1 MAHYH
6 LNIRHRN
13 RLYLDEEGED
23 IPSEIEMKVRALE
36 TAHDLIGTPSFTIP
50 DWLDCTLEV
59 TNAAGETVLILPFT
73 EAVEHV

>member
-1 MAHYH
+1 MARYH
-6 LNIRHRN
+6 MNIRHHG
-13 RLYLDEEGED
+13 RLYRDEEGED

-59 TNAAGETVLILPFT
+59 TNGTGETVLVLPFT
-73 EAVEHV
+73 DAVEIV

>member
-1 MAHYH
+1 MARYH
-6 LNIRHRN
+6 LSIRYRD
-13 RLYLDEEGED
+13 RLYRDEEGED
-23 IPSEIEMKVRALE
+23 IPSEIEMKLRALE
-36 TAHDLIGTPSFTIP
+36 TARDLIGTPSFTIP